1 MGVVRRNP
9 PNASWASIS
18 PETGGAENKRLLGGI
33 LCEKRSFCQ
42 DRLGTNRGKKGV
54 EKQRR
59 FLQGMMAT
67 RALRATGATT
77 CSVRAWTRRLLF
89 ASVCFRL
96 VLNLS
101 WQTEPVLANRRFAL
115 WYKRSQQ
122 MLLVLQSAA
131 GVLRFINQVRERP
144 TFSTK
149 PRIST
154 TFS

>member
-1 MGVVRRNP
+1 MV
-9 PNASWASIS
+9 
-18 PETGGAENKRLLGGI
+18 TH
-33 LCEKRSFCQ
+33 
-42 DRLGTNRGKKGV
+42 
-54 EKQRR
+54 
-59 FLQGMMAT
+59 
-67 RALRATGATT
+67 ALRATGATT

-115 WYKRSQQ
+115 WYERSQQ

-154 TFS
+154 RFRDEMRRYIPRQAQDKCKEISRFLLRRVVENRRGSLRLRPMAPTVWKTPLFF

>member
-1 MGVVRRNP
+1 LR
-9 PNASWASIS
+9 
-18 PETGGAENKRLLGGI
+18 
-33 LCEKRSFCQ
+33 
-42 DRLGTNRGKKGV
+42 KKGALFAETLRTQAGRQSPLRLAV
-54 EKQRR
+54 RKTSAFWAAFYAKSDPFAKTGSGQTEGKTR